1 MPAMKRPDAP
11 AHGHVHHH
19 GKSRGDKPG
28 LARRL
33 NRIEGQVRGLNKM
46 VEEERYCVDILTQIA
61 AVRSA
66 LDAVAL
72 QLLRDHAHGCVQD
85 AVRSGRGD
93 PAIDELLT
101 VVEKFAR

>member
-1 MPAMKRPDAP
+1 MKSADAP
-11 AHGHVHHH
+11 ARGQVRPHGH
-19 GKSRGDKPG
+19 GGDKEG
-28 LARRL
+28 LTRRL

-46 VEEERYCVDILTQIA
+46 VEEDRYCVDILTQIA

-72 QLLRDHAHGCVQD
+72 RLLRDHAHGCVQD

>member
-1 MPAMKRPDAP
+1 MPAMKRAEP
-11 AHGHVHHH
+11 AQAQRHVHRG
-19 GKSRGDKPG
+19 GKEA
-28 LARRL
+28 LAKRL

-46 VEEERYCVDILTQIA
+46 VEEDRYCVDILTQIA
-61 AVRSA
+61 AVRAA

-72 QLLRDHAHGCVQD
+72 QLLRGHTHGCVQD
-85 AVRSGRGD
+85 AIRSGHGE

>member
-1 MPAMKRPDAP
+1 MPATKRPDAA
-11 AHGHVHHH
+11 AHGHAHHL
-19 GKSRGDKPG
+19 GKGSNKAG

-46 VEEERYCVDILTQIA
+46 VEDDRYCVDILTQIA

-72 QLLRDHAHGCVQD
+72 QLLREHAHGCVQD
-85 AVRSGRGD
+85 AVRSGHGD